1 MNLCVCSSGDSGLAS
16 VTRACSPSDSNPVL
30 CSRRKDHKPSLG
42 AISTY
47 VYPRKQFTKYQRLQ
61 VRHWQHIYCFGPPFF
76 DESSWMTFTSP
87 EENIRLEL
95 MATLKV
101 EQFPL
106 IFFNIVLAI
115 NHLIIC
121 SMDLFSVSYIHNA
134 LQCVFLFV
142 CFFVMWF
149 VTRDYCVNIATVS
162 MPFSG

>member
-61 VRHWQHIYCFGPPFF
+61 VRHWQHIYCF
-76 DESSWMTFTSP
+76 
-87 EENIRLEL
+87 RLEL

-121 SMDLFSVSYIHNA
+121 SMGLFSVSYIHNA